1 MGIRRSVSVMAAC
14 AAAALTTGAA
24 SAADKKITW
33 NVSSYGPS
41 RAYTSGIETV
51 AKYVEEKSG
60 GNFIIKI
67 HLGEAIS
74 PVKENLDGL
83 RIGAFEAAQT
93 CNSYSPGKT
102 PLMGVLD
109 LPFLPAPSP
118 DVTQNVHEAVFAHP
132 AIVAE
137 LKRWNAMAYMSNL
150 LPQYEFMGAGKPPK
164 AIEDWNGMRVRAL
177 AGIGEAMKRLGAV
190 PTTVPAPE
198 TYTGLERGMFEA
210 ASFPFSYSHFSY
222 KLHEVSKWYTMG
234 MAPGAVSCPTYFN
247 VEAYEALPD
256 EYRKLLD
263 EAEAEGYA
271 ALKAAYKA
279 ADDKNIPL
287 FDKMG
292 LERIVYTPE
301 MRAEI
306 EEKAAKPVWDA
317 WIAEMQAKNLPGREV
332 LDLVLA
338 EGKKGS

>member
-1 MGIRRSVSVMAAC
+1 MSFVRTASAAAIC
-14 AAAALTTGAA
+14 AAAAFATTAA
-24 SAADKKITW
+24 SAADKVTW

-41 RAYTSGIETV
+41 RAYTRGIETV

-60 GNFIIKI
+60 GNFTIKI

-83 RIGAFEAAQT
+83 RIGAFEAAQL

-109 LPFLPAPSP
+109 LPFLPAPNP

-132 AIVAE
+132 AIKAE
-137 LKRWNAMAYMSNL
+137 LKRWNTMAYMSGL
-150 LPQYEFMGAGKPPK
+150 LPQYEFMGTGKPPK
-164 AIEDWNGMRVRAL
+164 AIEDWKGMRVRAL

-210 ASFPFSYSHFSY
+210 ASFPFSYSHASY

-234 MAPGAVSCPTYFN
+234 MAPGAVSCPTFFN
-247 VEAYEALPD
+247 IDAYNGLPD
-256 EYRKLLD
+256 EYRKMLD
-263 EAEAEGYA
+263 DAEAPAYA
-271 ALKAAYKA
+271 ALKAAYKE
-279 ADDKNIPL
+279 ADDKNIPM

-292 LERIVYTPE
+292 LERVVYTPE
-301 MRAEI
+301 MRAQI
-306 EEKAAKPVWDA
+306 EETAAKPVWDA
-317 WIAEMQAKNLPGREV
+317 WMAEMKSKNLPGKEV
-332 LDLVLA
+332 LDLVIA
-338 EGKKGS
+338 EGKKG